1 MLSCF
6 ICTQG
11 IKVNENDEP
20 GTDMLNIETAAAAE
34 AGEFASNT
42 WFTHDNGGLP
52 FMVKASGNKGSYV
65 VSLSK
70 LDAEKEGYDETK
82 GACARNYTLI
92 KEYNNIE
99 DVIVGKSPCIPMTLY
114 SGGVGRAFDGNTVL
128 LKVKSEDNTYIYVGD
143 YIMEFHTPKPIIE
156 YYSPV
161 GNNDVSYP
169 VALTEDDVY
178 FMIYNSCISKK
189 EFPVGY
195 NWPEA
200 YELYYRYEHTK
211 PSAIHHRE
219 TKLIHERLL

>member
-6 ICTQG
+6 ICTSS
-11 IKVNENDEP
+11 IKVND
-20 GTDMLNIETAAAAE
+20 DDSISRNIETAAAEAA
-34 AGEFASNT
+34 AGETSNT
-42 WFTHDNGGLP
+42 WYTHDNGGLP
-52 FMVKASGNKGSYV
+52 FMVKAAGEKDSYV

-82 GACARNYTLI
+82 GACAGNYTLI

-128 LKVKSEDNTYIYVGD
+128 LKVKSEDNTNCYIYIGD

-169 VALTEDDVY
+169 IALTDDDVC
-178 FMIYNSCISKK
+178 FMIHNTFISKK

-195 NWPEA
+195 NWPQA

-211 PSAIHHRE
+211 PSAIRCRE